1 MLLAQSDHLIG
12 VALYPSSVPDNAN
25 STSSSSMKS
34 RRGRRPSL
42 APREVVLGLDR
53 LERRV
58 SFFGAGVALLFALGT
73 AIEWARNVSTI
84 TKVSPSK
91 TDTCPSGYH
100 HLTSK
105 ATSICEEISKTS
117 QGGWEIRFFFILLI
131 ALCILYFTV
140 RRKRAGVACFAV
152 FLGLGLGFGT
162 GFIFFL
168 LGVWLIIRAYRLQK
182 YGEAG
187 FVSSNRVAKEMGQ
200 AKREGRS
207 VKASSTSNSKDATS
221 RATAAPA
228 ASKRYT
234 PKKPPR
240 RRR

>member
-25 STSSSSMKS
+25 LTSSSPMKS

-84 TKVSPSK
+84 TKVNPSK

-100 HLTSK
+100 HLTSR

-207 VKASSTSNSKDATS
+207 VTASSTSDSKDATS
-221 RATAAPA
+221 RATTAPA

>member
-1 MLLAQSDHLIG
+1 M
-12 VALYPSSVPDNAN
+12 PDNAN

-73 AIEWARNVSTI
+73 AIEWARNASTI
-84 TKVSPSK
+84 TKVNPLK
-91 TDTCPSGYH
+91 TGKCPTGYH

-105 ATSICEEISKTS
+105 ATSICEEITQTS
-117 QGGWEIRFFFILLI
+117 QGGWEIRFFFIFLV

-152 FLGLGLGFGT
+152 FLGLALGFGT

-207 VKASSTSNSKDATS
+207 VKASSTSDSKDATS
-221 RATAAPA
+221 KTAAAPA